1 MWPGELPQHFIKE
14 ITDLVKDLL
23 PEAGVDGRQRVVEKV
38 DGGVLVNGPSQP
50 DPLPLAPAQVLA
62 ALLDHR
68 QVALGQPLEV
78 LNEAAAPDHLQKSEK
93 GYLKSTN
100 PQIAETKSISDLVDT
115 S

>member
-1 MWPGELPQHFIKE
+1 MGLRPDELKQHSIIE
-14 ITDLVKDLL
+14 LTDLVKDLL

-78 LNEAAAPDHLQKSEK
+78 LDEAAAPDHPQKLEK

-100 PQIAETKSISDLVDT
+100 S
-115 S
+115 